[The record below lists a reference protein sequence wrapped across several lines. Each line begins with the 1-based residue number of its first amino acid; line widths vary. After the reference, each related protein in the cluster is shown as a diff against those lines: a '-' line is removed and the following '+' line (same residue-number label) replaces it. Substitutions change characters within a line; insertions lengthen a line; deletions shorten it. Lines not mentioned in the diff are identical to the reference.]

1 MHGQYIRSINM
12 QLISEEDT
20 LLWLSRGDMKAETE
34 NEIIAAQDQILQTTY
49 CAIKMWLTETDA
61 NADCIN
67 SLMRQ

>member
-1 MHGQYIRSINM
+1 
-12 QLISEEDT
+12 
-20 LLWLSRGDMKAETE
+20 MKAETE